1 MKAGE
6 AGGSMLMSALNA
18 CRARLKAFIR
28 GRTSVR
34 DDADDILQEVT
45 YQLMKVEQPVENVAA
60 WLFRAA
66 RNEMTDRARK
76 KREVS
81 LSGYFTGEDDEGFP
95 EDELAETLFGVPH
108 TPEEEYLKTLL
119 WEELGQALSELPPPQ
134 REVFEKT
141 ELHGYSIK
149 MLADETGASEQAL
162 LSRKHKAVLFL
173 RTRLRANS
181 GDRQNLTLPALVDSS
196 LSFMI
201 GASCH
206 SGMLCATVS
215 SSENGF

>member
-6 AGGSMLMSALNA
+6 TGGSMLMSALNA

-45 YQLMKVEQPVENVAA
+45 FQLMKVEQPVENVAA

-81 LSGYFTGEDDEGFP
+81 LSGYFTGEDEEGFP
-95 EDELAETLFGVPH
+95 EDELAETLFGVPQ

-149 MLADETGASEQAL
+149 MLAEETGATEQAL

-173 RTRLRANS
+173 RTRLRDIYDA
-181 GDRQNLTLPALVDSS
+181 LT
-196 LSFMI
+196 
-201 GASCH
+201 G
-206 SGMLCATVS
+206 
-215 SSENGF
+215 E

>member
-1 MKAGE
+1 MKTGLAGE
-6 AGGSMLMSALNA
+6 SLLMSALNA

-81 LSGYFTGEDDEGFP
+81 LSGYFTGDDEDFP

-119 WEELGQALSELPPPQ
+119 WEELGHALSELPPPQ

-141 ELHGYSIK
+141 ELQGYSIK
-149 MLADETGASEQAL
+149 MLVEETGASEQAL

-173 RTRLRANS
+173 RTRLRDVYDALT
-181 GDRQNLTLPALVDSS
+181 GD
-196 LSFMI
+196 
-201 GASCH
+201 
-206 SGMLCATVS
+206 
-215 SSENGF
+215 

>member
-81 LSGYFTGEDDEGFP
+81 LSGYFTGDDDEDFP

-119 WEELGQALSELPPPQ
+119 WEELGRRCLNSRRRSGRYLKRPSSTATASKCWQ
-134 REVFEKT
+134 RRPAPANRRC
-141 ELHGYSIK
+141 YP
-149 MLADETGASEQAL
+149 AS
-162 LSRKHKAVLFL
+162 
-173 RTRLRANS
+173 TRRCC
-181 GDRQNLTLPALVDSS
+181 
-196 LSFMI
+196 F
-201 GASCH
+201 
-206 SGMLCATVS
+206 CARGCGTS
-215 SSENGF
+215 MTR

>member
-6 AGGSMLMSALNA
+6 VGGSLLMSALNA

-81 LSGYFTGEDDEGFP
+81 LSGYFTDEEEEGFP
-95 EDELAETLFGVPH
+95 EDELAETLFGVPQ

-119 WEELGQALSELPPPQ
+119 
-134 REVFEKT
+134 
-141 ELHGYSIK
+141 
-149 MLADETGASEQAL
+149 
-162 LSRKHKAVLFL
+162 
-173 RTRLRANS
+173 
-181 GDRQNLTLPALVDSS
+181 
-196 LSFMI
+196 
-201 GASCH
+201 
-206 SGMLCATVS
+206 
-215 SSENGF
+215 

>member
-76 KREVS
+76 SARCRSPAILRAKTTR
-81 LSGYFTGEDDEGFP
+81 FP
-95 EDELAETLFGVPH
+95 GRRAGRNPVRRTAHAGRGVPQNAAVGRA
-108 TPEEEYLKTLL
+108 
-119 WEELGQALSELPPPQ
+119 GQALSELPPPQ
-134 REVFEKT
+134 RRCLKRP
-141 ELHGYSIK
+141 S
-149 MLADETGASEQAL
+149 
-162 LSRKHKAVLFL
+162 SRLQH
-173 RTRLRANS
+173 
-181 GDRQNLTLPALVDSS
+181 
-196 LSFMI
+196 
-201 GASCH
+201 
-206 SGMLCATVS
+206 
-215 SSENGF
+215 

>member
-1 MKAGE
+1 MKAGV
-6 AGGSMLMSALNA
+6 AGESLLMSALNA
-18 CRARLKAFIR
+18 CRSRLKAFIR

-76 KREVS
+76 KHEVP
-81 LSGYFTGEDDEGFP
+81 LSGDFTADGEAGAP
-95 EDELAETLFGVPH
+95 EDELAETLFGVPQ

-119 WEELGQALSELPPPQ
+119 WEELGQALSELPALQ

-141 ELHGYSIK
+141 ELQGYSIK

-162 LSRKHKAVLFL
+162 LSRKHKAVLYL
-173 RTRLRANS
+173 RARLRDVYEGEPAEFGKNRTLRFS
-181 GDRQNLTLPALVDSS
+181 GHP
-196 LSFMI
+196 
-201 GASCH
+201 
-206 SGMLCATVS
+206 
-215 SSENGF
+215 

>member
-66 RNEMTDRARK
+66 RNEDDR
-76 KREVS
+76 
-81 LSGYFTGEDDEGFP
+81 P
-95 EDELAETLFGVPH
+95 
-108 TPEEEYLKTLL
+108 
-119 WEELGQALSELPPPQ
+119 
-134 REVFEKT
+134 
-141 ELHGYSIK
+141 
-149 MLADETGASEQAL
+149 GA
-162 LSRKHKAVLFL
+162 
-173 RTRLRANS
+173 
-181 GDRQNLTLPALVDSS
+181 
-196 LSFMI
+196 
-201 GASCH
+201 
-206 SGMLCATVS
+206 
-215 SSENGF
+215 